1 MAHNVSKTGF
11 PEIPLTAGMKIRLE
25 ARSTTADA
33 AISGVTVSLWAI
45 YGWQSTMQDVKPVP
59 PPYSLDL
66 SGASA

>member
-1 MAHNVSKTGF
+1 VAHNVSKTGF

-33 AISGVTVSLWAI
+33 AVAGVTVSLWAI
-45 YGWQSTMQDVKPVP
+45 YGWQTTAQDVKPVP

-66 SGASA
+66 SAGTV